1 MAQNKRKQE
10 KLENE
15 RTALELKS
23 QEELG
28 TAISNRNATI
38 TDLSEKLRIGAQVKL
53 DIEKNYQKTINDL
66 SLQHTQVLEVYRQ
79 NCTDI

>member
-1 MAQNKRKQE
+1 VAQNKREQE
-10 KLENE
+10 NLAK
-15 RTALELKS
+15 ALKALQLKS